1 MEIEFDVKI
10 TSNILYDY
18 MLRHT
23 YSSLSGL
30 TGSLVGVLM
39 LMLFASNRQPIC
51 LIIGAV
57 ILLYLPWTLFIKSKQ
72 QALNTPAFKKPLHY
86 RLSDEG
92 IEVSQDGT
100 TEKMGWENMY
110 RAVSTTHSIVVY
122 TTRTSACIFPKKDLG
137 EPVQSDRDH
146 LDTYAAKES
155 KDQRLITKRQSNE
168 STGSGRTR
176 KWNRAGCQG
185 LQNIEYRYEEA

>member
-92 IEVSQDGT
+92 IEVSQDG
-100 TEKMGWENMY
+100 EVQKQKWEDMD
-110 RAVSTTHSIVVY
+110 RAVSTQRSLIVY
-122 TTRTSACIFPKKDLG
+122 TSRVNASIFPKQDLG
-137 EPVQSDRDH
+137 ELTPGVIEMISTH
-146 LDTYAAKES
+146 MPPS
-155 KDQRLITKRQSNE
+155 KVKIKL
-168 STGSGRTR
+168 
-176 KWNRAGCQG
+176 
-185 LQNIEYRYEEA
+185 

>member
-30 TGSLVGVLM
+30 MGSLVGVLM
-39 LMLFASNRQPIC
+39 LMLFASNRQPVC
-51 LIIGAV
+51 LIIGVV

-72 QALNTPAFKKPLHY
+72 QALNTPAFRKPLHY

-92 IEVSQDGT
+92 IEVSQDDM
-100 TEKMGWENMY
+100 TEKMGWADMY
-110 RAVSTTHSIVVY
+110 KAVSTTHSIIVY
-122 TTRTSACIFPKKDLG
+122 TTRTNACIFPKKDL
-137 EPVQSDRDH
+137 EENKYKVI
-146 LDTYAAKES
+146 E
-155 KDQRLITKRQSNE
+155 II
-168 STGSGRTR
+168 STHMPPKKVKIRG
-176 KWNRAGCQG
+176 
-185 LQNIEYRYEEA
+185 

>member
-100 TEKMGWENMY
+100 TEKMGWETCTGQFPPHTASWCIR
-110 RAVSTTHSIVVY
+110 RAQAPAFF
-122 TTRTSACIFPKKDLG
+122 RKK
-137 EPVQSDRDH
+137 
-146 LDTYAAKES
+146 
-155 KDQRLITKRQSNE
+155 IW
-168 STGSGRTR
+168 GRTGT
-176 KWNRAGCQG
+176 K
-185 LQNIEYRYEEA
+185 

>member
-1 MEIEFDVKI
+1 MDLEFDVKI

-30 TGSLVGVLM
+30 MGSLVGVLM

-51 LIIGAV
+51 LIIALV

-86 RLSDEG
+86 RLTDEG
-92 IEVSQDGT
+92 IEVSQDET
-100 TEKMGWENMY
+100 KEKMGWDDMY
-110 RAVSTTHSIVVY
+110 KAVSTSRSIIVY
-122 TTRTSACIFPKKDLG
+122 TTRTNACIFPKQDLG
-137 EPVQSDRDH
+137 ENRYKVI
-146 LDTYAAKES
+146 E
-155 KDQRLITKRQSNE
+155 II
-168 STGSGRTR
+168 STHMPPKKVKIRG
-176 KWNRAGCQG
+176 
-185 LQNIEYRYEEA
+185 